1 MGKKTPIIELHLIH
15 PHHTRKRKFACS
27 ECGMVYNL
35 KDYRVLFDSHKI
47 SYFSEEDGKFKIC
60 HDCVMSFSTDE
71 KKRLKVP
78 KLIVKLILPEEEVIL
93 KFQ

>member
-1 MGKKTPIIELHLIH
+1 MGKKIPIIELHLIH
-15 PHHTRKRKFACS
+15 PHYTRKRKFACS
-27 ECGMVYNL
+27 ECGMMYTL

-47 SYFSEEDGKFKIC
+47 SYFSEENGKSKIC
-60 HDCVMSFSTDE
+60 HDCVMSFSANA